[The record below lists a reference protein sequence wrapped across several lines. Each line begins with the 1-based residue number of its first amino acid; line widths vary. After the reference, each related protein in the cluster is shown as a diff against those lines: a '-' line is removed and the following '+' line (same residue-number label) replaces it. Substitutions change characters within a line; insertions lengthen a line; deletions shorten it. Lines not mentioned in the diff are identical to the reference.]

1 MKLFNKEEL
10 ATIAVIGLFF
20 YLVFYAASEEY
31 SNIEVPQQIKTEQ
44 QQTKENLNI
53 LLMDIANDLCKA
65 DPKQNMAS
73 VSIDGKTVECK

>member
-31 SNIEVPQQIKTEQ
+31 SNVEVPQQIKTEQ

-53 LLMDIANDLCKA
+53 LLTDIANDLCKA
-65 DPKQNMAS
+65 DPKQMLAS

>member
-31 SNIEVPQQIKTEQ
+31 SNVEVPQQIKTEQ

-53 LLMDIANDLCKA
+53 LLTDIANDLCKV

-73 VSIDGKTVECK
+73 VSIEGKTVECK

>member
-31 SNIEVPQQIKTEQ
+31 SNVEVPQQIKTKQ

-53 LLMDIANDLCKA
+53 LLTDIANDLCKV

-73 VSIDGKTVECK
+73 VSIEGKTVECK

>member
-10 ATIAVIGLFF
+10 IMILVLSVFF
-20 YLVFYAASEEY
+20 YAIFYAATVEY
-31 SNIEVPQQIKTEQ
+31 ENVEIPQQIKTEQ
-44 QQTKENLNI
+44 QKTKENLNI
-53 LLMDIANDLCKA
+53 LLMDIAKDLCRA